1 VSDRVTLEEGRRLMA
16 KAQSEQPETVIRRQI
31 RDYLTTLGWLV
42 VYHMQGPLS
51 YKGFPDLTALREGR
65 TVYIEVKTAK
75 GKLSTHQRAFREAC
89 EGHGGQ
95 YVVARC
101 IEDVAKAIERGSK

>member
-51 YKGFPDLTALREGR
+51 YKGFPD
-65 TVYIEVKTAK
+65 VEVKTAK

>member
-1 VSDRVTLEEGRRLMA
+1 MV
-16 KAQSEQPETVIRRQI
+16 KAQGEQPETVIRRQI
-31 RDYLTTLGWLV
+31 RAYLQTLGWLV

-51 YKGFPDLTALREGR
+51 YKGFPDLTAVKDGR

-75 GKLSTHQRAFREAC
+75 GKLSANQKQFQKDLTE
-89 EGHGGQ
+89 HGGE

-101 IEDVAKAIERGSK
+101 IEDVATIERGNK